1 MTNTIGNKIKT
12 LRKNK
17 KMTQPDLADKIGV
30 SYTTVS
36 QYETGSR
43 KPSFKAL
50 NRIAEALDVSPSYL
64 LQEDVT
70 GDSAKNEIIQM
81 AARNMQ
87 ALDEDSLETISSLIK
102 SLSEKKSERELI
114 AWLKFQLMLDMSMSQ
129 ESLSS
134 F

>member
-102 SLSEKKSERELI
+102 SLSEKNQKGN
-114 AWLKFQLMLDMSMSQ
+114 
-129 ESLSS
+129 
-134 F
+134 